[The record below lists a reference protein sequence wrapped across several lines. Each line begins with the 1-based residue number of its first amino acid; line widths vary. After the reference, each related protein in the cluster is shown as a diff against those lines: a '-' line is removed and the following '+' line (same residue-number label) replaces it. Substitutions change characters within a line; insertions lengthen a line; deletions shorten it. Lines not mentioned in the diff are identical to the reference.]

1 MAEAE
6 AEAKSIKTRI
16 LIYNIGSVIKTK
28 ARHRINV
35 LQKLK
40 QHNRKSL
47 QTRYIS
53 FIRPLLEYADVVWDN
68 CTHSA
73 SQMNK

>member
-6 AEAKSIKTRI
+6 AEAKSTKTRI

-28 ARHRINV
+28 AWHRINV
-35 LQKLK
+35 LRKLK

-47 QTRYIS
+47 QTIYIS

-68 CTHSA
+68 CTHSV